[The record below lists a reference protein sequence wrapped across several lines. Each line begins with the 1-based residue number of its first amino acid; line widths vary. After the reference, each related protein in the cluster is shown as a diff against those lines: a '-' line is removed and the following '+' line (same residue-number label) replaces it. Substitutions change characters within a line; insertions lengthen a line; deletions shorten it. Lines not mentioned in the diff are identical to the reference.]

1 MSKVGCLHSQPVQTS
16 LRGGADPSD
25 ASASALQPRVLL
37 AQHDPRLASFVDR
50 ALAAAG
56 YSVERTA
63 DGLEAL
69 DAFERAAPDVVLL
82 DPALPGFGGLDLARE
97 LRSRTDAPIL
107 LLSAHDTVEER
118 VAGLDAGA
126 DDYLSI
132 PFAIPELLARLR
144 AVRRGRALASA
155 SAFARSRQGSLSY
168 ADLTLDLDAR
178 EVFRG
183 ERRLELRNKAFE
195 LLTHFLRHPERVLSR
210 RELLEDVWGY
220 DFLGDSNVIEV
231 TVSGIRQ
238 ALELD
243 GEPRLIHTV
252 RPIGYILN
260 GAPAPSDRQL
270 RRSATVEPLGRGM
283 FDSLLGA
290 AGAQLRRTSGLTIG
304 LAQPVVRKE
313 MAVSHISWRRSF
325 QASSE
330 YPAAW
335 G

>member
-1 MSKVGCLHSQPVQTS
+1 MQTS
-16 LRGGADPSD
+16 LRDADPSD
-25 ASASALQPRVLL
+25 ASASVRQPRVLL
-37 AQHDPRLASFVDR
+37 AQHDSRLASFLDH

-63 DGLEAL
+63 DGLEVL
-69 DAFERAAPDVVLL
+69 DAFERETPDLVLL

-97 LRSRTDAPIL
+97 LRSRTVVPIV
-107 LLSAHDTVEER
+107 LLSAHDSVQER

-132 PFAIPELLARLR
+132 PFAVPELLARLR

-155 SAFARSRQGSLSY
+155 SAFARSRQGSLTY

-231 TVSGIRQ
+231 TVSAIRQ
-238 ALELD
+238 ALELG

-260 GAPAPSDRQL
+260 
-270 RRSATVEPLGRGM
+270 
-283 FDSLLGA
+283 
-290 AGAQLRRTSGLTIG
+290 RRTSL
-304 LAQPVVRKE
+304 
-313 MAVSHISWRRSF
+313 
-325 QASSE
+325 
-330 YPAAW
+330 
-335 G
+335 